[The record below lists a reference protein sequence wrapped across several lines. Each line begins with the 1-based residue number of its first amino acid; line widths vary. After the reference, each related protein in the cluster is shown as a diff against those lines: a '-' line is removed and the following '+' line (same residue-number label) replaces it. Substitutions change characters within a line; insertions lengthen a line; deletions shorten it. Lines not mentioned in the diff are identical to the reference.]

1 MCIFK
6 IGLKQHKLNTGQEDL
21 KGGLLKL
28 LDKEIALASGKGFRS
43 QPPLSEHVG
52 TKPGTTALILILKGS
67 QLQGE
72 ADTTEGRAE
81 RWKGT
86 KSQAM

>member
-1 MCIFK
+1 M
-6 IGLKQHKLNTGQEDL
+6 G
-21 KGGLLKL
+21 
-28 LDKEIALASGKGFRS
+28 KEIALASGKGFRS
-43 QPPLSEHVG
+43 QPSLSEHVG
-52 TKPGTTALILILKGS
+52 MKPGTTALILIPKGS

-72 ADTTEGRAE
+72 ADTTEGREE